1 VPPTGLN
8 TIAALRWHTLVGPDI
23 DVGAILVSL
32 TVTVTLLQSVL
43 LQVPSART

>member
-1 VPPTGLN
+1 LN

-23 DVGAILVSL
+23 DVGAMFVSF
-32 TVTVTLLQSVL
+32 TVTVTLLHTVV